1 MGLIIEIIFIIVLI
15 ILGIFNFT
23 IRITYKNMKEI
34 NNESN
39 LSGFEIARILSSEL
53 TSDEPHIIKKN
64 GKFLDYYDA
73 NRNVIKLSPEVF
85 DGTDMYAAVISLG
98 LASLVSKE
106 RRTKVNRH
114 NVNNFLVVLSYVM
127 IVIGALLNNYNVIY
141 FGMSLFIIA
150 FIFQILLLNTWGK
163 SVEEMEDVYNL
174 VQEKELIKPYSEEDK
189 INIAI
194 VGIFFLAR
202 LPYGFINN
210 FR

>member
-15 ILGIFNFT
+15 ILGVLNFS
-23 IRITYKNMKEI
+23 IRISYKNMKEI
-34 NNESN
+34 KNDSN

-98 LASLVSKE
+98 LAALVSKE

-114 NVNNFLVVLSYVM
+114 NVNSFLVVLSYVM